1 MRTKENKKGISLI
14 VLIITIIVV
23 IILAAVVILTLSKN
37 NPIESA
43 KEARFK
49 EDIRTFQDE
58 LAMTVSKQ
66 YANAGGHR
74 DGKISTRDYE
84 EIKEYIPSFSEKYKN
99 KFVIQDDQLMYVK
112 TITETQKKWCKDLNV
127 KLLYTE
133 LEYLE
138 STGIQAVNTNIYIKN
153 TDIIEVIM
161 QDEKHDKTWENWFG
175 TIDNQFGLVRYTN
188 KNIQSFEISGKE
200 ISINTTD
207 IFTSKTKII
216 FDLPNKKITF
226 NDNKEFRFTQNPL
239 VQTTYSVYIFSKLR
253 NITASSSGGEIYDVP
268 GSFKL
273 YSFSVKDSTTN
284 KYRYNLIPVLDY
296 NNIPCLYDTVN
307 RNFLY
312 NETDTNLLYKL
323 KE

>member
-23 IILAAVVILTLSKN
+23 IILAAVVILTISKN

-49 EDIRTFQDE
+49 EDVRTYQDE
-58 LAMTVSKQ
+58 LALAVSKE
-66 YANAGGHR
+66 YTHAGGKR
-74 DGKISTRDYE
+74 DEKITTSNFD
-84 EIKEYIPSFSEKYKN
+84 EIKEYIPSFSEKYRD
-99 KFVIQDDQLMYVK
+99 KFVIFDDELRYLNITDKEIMWCNSISVK
-112 TITETQKKWCKDLNV
+112 P
-127 KLLYTE
+127 LYTE

-138 STGIQAVNTNIYIKN
+138 STGKQAVNTNIYIKN

-175 TIDNQFGLVRYTN
+175 TIDNQFGLVRYTS